1 MFRSVE
7 KFVLRNISLWNLLK
21 EAAKYGILKK
31 IVCDLGVRAHKLGK
45 VRRFKMLLPV
55 VFLCNALLFLTV
67 LNSRFR
73 LLAEAIVSG
82 GVFVL
87 SILLNLL
94 LSPAFNDAT
103 GQFGNGMNV
112 LLLLVAA
119 VFLYTNN
126 LAQKLS
132 LSLLLISNYAFLLP
146 VTTTLLKA
154 LPFAGDGIWSA
165 VIGSLLYI
173 VLTFLSFMTLAHP
186 FRYFA
191 QRGVSVLSVG
201 LCVSLTI
208 CLFCANGILPAF
220 FGLNSVTQ
228 RLILTAAL
236 YLVLAFTVRAAFN
249 AAKYQENACT
259 AEHREQLLGAEAD
272 YFRAMVGNVTNAKNA
287 QEHHDFVLHEIAA
300 EAQDGSCEGVLNI
313 IKKETVLHDPYLQR
327 YSENPYVNA
336 VLAGKAAYA
345 AHCGIVL
352 ESNVE
357 LGAVRLKTIEFCAI
371 LNDMLTHAIDCA
383 EHSGAEEPRV
393 RITALPVENR
403 ITFEAVYS
411 AQKKQKKRTPA
422 TKSSVNDLVHK
433 LFEPKKP
440 QVLGM
445 EVVRGILERYSGAMD
460 LSAAGGSEILRI
472 IINN

>member
-1 MFRSVE
+1 MS
-7 KFVLRNISLWNLLK
+7 SK
-21 EAAKYGILKK
+21 E
-31 IVCDLGVRAHKLGK
+31 
-45 VRRFKMLLPV
+45 
-55 VFLCNALLFLTV
+55 
-67 LNSRFR
+67 
-73 LLAEAIVSG
+73 
-82 GVFVL
+82 
-87 SILLNLL
+87 
-94 LSPAFNDAT
+94 
-103 GQFGNGMNV
+103 
-112 LLLLVAA
+112 
-119 VFLYTNN
+119 
-126 LAQKLS
+126 
-132 LSLLLISNYAFLLP
+132 
-146 VTTTLLKA
+146 
-154 LPFAGDGIWSA
+154 
-165 VIGSLLYI
+165 
-173 VLTFLSFMTLAHP
+173 
-186 FRYFA
+186 
-191 QRGVSVLSVG
+191 
-201 LCVSLTI
+201 
-208 CLFCANGILPAF
+208 
-220 FGLNSVTQ
+220 
-228 RLILTAAL
+228 
-236 YLVLAFTVRAAFN
+236 
-249 AAKYQENACT
+249 
-259 AEHREQLLGAEAD
+259 
-272 YFRAMVGNVTNAKNA
+272 
-287 QEHHDFVLHEIAA
+287 
-300 EAQDGSCEGVLNI
+300 
-313 IKKETVLHDPYLQR
+313 ETVLHDPYLQR